1 MKKILFL
8 ALGCAMLFAA
18 PSCKD
23 FLQKDPTDVPSDAIF
38 WQSKSD
44 FDQALTGIYAYLR
57 GPIYYKQSYSTQSN
71 FLSTMQFALDNLT
84 DNSVSGNTS
93 MDGSEDIL
101 KDIITPSNNP
111 GFVGAVYPFC
121 YTGIARVN
129 IFLGKLEEA
138 KGALQEADYKQFKG
152 EALAARGLLYHYL
165 YTCYGAVP
173 IVTEALTVENMYKE
187 KSSKEDVYKRAIDD
201 LQDAANLLPDGQAY
215 SANPGH
221 FTKAAVI
228 AFRARTR
235 LYHAYD
241 ENGTANATEMGEIL
255 TELNQIPTGLYTLE
269 SDVLTN
275 FHSDTQEGSSEI
287 MFSLKFLKPNFRN
300 QVDLFVGSWSVPCP
314 SQSLIY
320 AYPNADG
327 TAFDPTSIP
336 NINRM
341 YYATGETTDDAKK
354 TITEADRKVIY
365 DAIFANRDPRVKKF
379 FSHNNR
385 YDFSEYVTN
394 KPSNNVVA
402 GNTKTYFNVRKLVT
416 PISNEDPGAWDNGYT
431 WQGDQDVVLMRWA
444 HVLLMKAEAAFES
457 GNVSA
462 AEGYI
467 NDIRT
472 NYGMTGVSGLTRDQL
487 REEIRLETCFEGQ
500 RYFDMKRWRLLG
512 TMNGKP
518 QDPSVA
524 GTYNVVVN
532 PAHYDWPIP
541 QTEIDQAKQ
550 NGVNLEQN
558 PGY

>member
-23 FLQKDPTDVPSDAIF
+23 FLQKDPTTVPSDAIF

-57 GPIYYKQSYSTQSN
+57 GPISYKQSYSTQGN
-71 FLSTMQFALDNLT
+71 FLSTMQAFLDNLS

-93 MDGSEDIL
+93 MDGAEDIL

-138 KGALQEADYKQFKG
+138 KGVLQEADYKQFKG

-165 YTCYGAVP
+165 YTCYGSVP

-201 LQDAANLLPDGQAY
+201 FKDAINLLPEGQAY

-241 ENGTANATEMGEIL
+241 ENGNANATEMAEIL

-269 SDVLTN
+269 NDVLAN

-300 QVDLFVGSWSVPCP
+300 QVDLFVGDLYVISPT
-314 SQSLIY
+314 QSLIY
-320 AYPNADG
+320 AYPKADG

-341 YYATGETTDDAKK
+341 YYKKGDATSDADQ
-354 TITEADRKVIY
+354 TITDADRKVIY

-379 FSHNNR
+379 FTHNNN

-394 KPSNNVVA
+394 TPANNVIA

-416 PISNEDPGAWDNGYT
+416 PIGNGQSWNDGYT
-431 WQGDQDVVLMRWA
+431 WEGDQDVVLMRWA

-487 REEIRLETCFEGQ
+487 RNEIRLETCFEGQ

-518 QDPSVA
+518 QDPSIA